1 MIEIIGA
8 YACLISI
15 LILFQR
21 FINNYLT
28 EGFETMNKMANDKN
42 INKQNEELSEKDN
55 DKKSMAQKEVE
66 KSLKTDFVK
75 EINKKKQ
82 KQKQIDNIPK
92 LGNNTPKFH
101 KPSKSLY
108 RAYGWTKV
116 PPNHGQLFKTSS
128 KCILIQLFENQRIKV
143 IP

>member
-1 MIEIIGA
+1 MIEILVA
-8 YACLISI
+8 YTCLISI

-55 DKKSMAQKEVE
+55 DKKSGTKEVE

-75 EINKKKQ
+75 EINKK
-82 KQKQIDNIPK
+82 
-92 LGNNTPKFH
+92 
-101 KPSKSLY
+101 
-108 RAYGWTKV
+108 TKT
-116 PPNHGQLFKTSS
+116 KTS
-128 KCILIQLFENQRIKV
+128 R
-143 IP
+143 